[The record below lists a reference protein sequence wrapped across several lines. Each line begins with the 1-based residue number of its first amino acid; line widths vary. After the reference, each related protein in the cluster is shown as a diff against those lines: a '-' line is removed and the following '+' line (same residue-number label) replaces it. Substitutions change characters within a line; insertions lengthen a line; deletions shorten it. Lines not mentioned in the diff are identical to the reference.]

1 MYQPLQPSGGY
12 STANYAAPQYNNN
25 GYDNPWPRTSNSRD
39 EDSMNVH
46 VKTEMRDH
54 HAGKQPD
61 SATSVEDGMHST
73 SDFVKKLFK

>member
-1 MYQPLQPSGGY
+1 
-12 STANYAAPQYNNN
+12 
-25 GYDNPWPRTSNSRD
+25 
-39 EDSMNVH
+39 MNVH

-73 SDFVKKLFK
+73 SDFVKKLFKYVPFVIQNVSQNSTNLECSKILRSNTSCHGDPTEIASWSKT